1 MKSAPA
7 PGAESARRRWALLS
21 LLCWLCGATVLLA
34 APQRVQLDDGLV
46 AVRSDQQMLFV
57 EAEPSAGEGLLAF
70 ARRVSGDPLLAP
82 AIAAANGG
90 LKKLE
95 VGRRYRVP
103 VELLVPELRWRV
115 TRALFPDDRPEHNGW
130 RHLVKPANGREP
142 EVLWRISTWFTGRG
156 ENFAAIRA
164 FNGLRDEPQPGTAVL
179 IPAGLLLAEFRGALP
194 PPPRPAPPPPAA
206 PPPVVAAAAQPRTPP
221 VVADARPVTPSIA
234 IASPP
239 RTPSSGDSPGE
250 RIALEPDG
258 EIADLA
264 PTATPL
270 PVHTVRR
277 DRAVVLT
284 NTQPVPETPSVPSP
298 AVAAPAPAPAAV
310 DPTPQAVVT
319 NPATSGGAY
328 HLRFD
333 RDAAGEYAVYALEPG
348 EALYSSV
355 VVRFTGRIHADDVNA
370 LAAEIAE
377 RSGIVDVTDIPV
389 GYPVKVPLDL
399 MQPEFLL
406 PTHPR
411 RQEYEASMLASARF
425 RNQVEAVDLEGITVV
440 LDAGHGG
447 RDVGASLGGVWE
459 SLYVYDVMVRVR
471 KLLDEYT
478 AAKVVATTRDGKEW
492 KIEDKDVLA
501 FSRGHAVLTTPPYP
515 IADSKVGVNLRW
527 YLANSV
533 ERQARKGGAGD
544 KMVFVSIHA
553 DSLHPSLRGA
563 MAYIPEASLSGA
575 APARSGGEYSSRRE
589 VREAGR
595 FQPSRK
601 DLQRYEGLSRDL
613 AEHVIAAFR
622 DENLP
627 VHPFKPVREK
637 IIRGRR
643 AYVPAVLRY
652 NAVPAKILLEVSNLA
667 NAEDRAL
674 LQTRSHRQKMAEAVV
689 QGILS
694 YYAPSKA
701 AKPGTQQAKARR

>member
-1 MKSAPA
+1 MKPA
-7 PGAESARRRWALLS
+7 PVSGAGTARRRWRLPS
-21 LLCWLCGATVLLA
+21 LLCWLCGSAALVA
-34 APQRVQLDDGLV
+34 APQRVRLDDGLV

-164 FNGLRDEPQPGTAVL
+164 FNGLRDEPLPGTAVL

-194 PPPRPAPPPPAA
+194 PPPRPASPPTA
-206 PPPVVAAAAQPRTPP
+206 VAAAAPLRTPP
-221 VVADARPVTPSIA
+221 AVAEVRPGTPSA
-234 IASPP
+234 APAAPP
-239 RTPSSGDSPGE
+239 RTPSSGDSPGD
-250 RIALEPDG
+250 RMAVEPAG
-258 EIADLA
+258 EIAEPA
-264 PTATPL
+264 PTAVPL

-284 NTQPVPETPSVPSP
+284 NTQPIAETPPAPSP
-298 AVAAPAPAPAAV
+298 AVDPPAPATAAV
-310 DPTPQAVVT
+310 HSTPQAMVT

-478 AAKVVATTRDGKEW
+478 AAKVVATTRDGKDW
-492 KIEDKDVLA
+492 KIEDKDVLG

-533 ERQARKGGAGD
+533 ERQARKGGAAD

-563 MAYIPEASLSGA
+563 MAYIPDAGLSGA
-575 APARSGGEYSSRRE
+575 APARSGGEYSARRE

-694 YYAPSKA
+694 YYAPSKG

>member
-1 MKSAPA
+1 MHTGVDGDDRAVSRARAGVAGPTPKRWQLPA
-7 PGAESARRRWALLS
+7 
-21 LLCWLCGATVLLA
+21 LLCWLAGAAAAVDAVA
-34 APQRVQLDDGLV
+34 APQRVRLEEGLV
-46 AVRSDQQMLFV
+46 AVRTDQQLLFV
-57 EAEPSAGEGLLAF
+57 EAEPRPGEGLLSF
-70 ARRVSGDPLLAP
+70 ARRVSGDQLLAP

-90 LKKLE
+90 LKQLE
-95 VGRRYRVP
+95 AGRRYRVP
-103 VELLVPELRWRV
+103 VELVVPELRWRAV
-115 TRALFPDDRPEHNGW
+115 RALFPDDRAEHNGW
-130 RHLVKPANGREP
+130 RHLVMPPNGREP
-142 EVLWRISTWFTGRG
+142 ELLWRIAAWFTGRG

-164 FNGLRDEPQPGTAVL
+164 FNGLRDEPAPGTAVM
-179 IPAGLLLAEFRGALP
+179 IPAELLSAEFRGALP
-194 PPPRPAPPPPAA
+194 PPPPIR
-206 PPPVVAAAAQPRTPP
+206 VA
-221 VVADARPVTPSIA
+221 
-234 IASPP
+234 
-239 RTPSSGDSPGE
+239 
-250 RIALEPDG
+250 
-258 EIADLA
+258 
-264 PTATPL
+264 TA
-270 PVHTVRR
+270 
-277 DRAVVLT
+277 
-284 NTQPVPETPSVPSP
+284 PSVPSAPVQTVRRGEAVVVTNTGAAPEP
-298 AVAAPAPAPAAV
+298 APEPAGLTPAPATAEPTAQAMV
-310 DPTPQAVVT
+310 D
-319 NPATSGGAY
+319 NPATTGSAY

-355 VVRFTGRIHADDVNA
+355 VVRFTGRIHAEDVNA
-370 LAAEIAE
+370 LAAEIAA
-377 RSGIVDVTDIPV
+377 RSGIVDVTDIPI
-389 GYPVKVPLDL
+389 GYPVRVPLDL
-399 MQPEFLL
+399 VQPEFLL

-411 RQEYEASMLASARF
+411 RLEYEASLLASARF
-425 RNQVEAVDLEGITVV
+425 RNQVEAVDLAGITVV

-471 KLLDEYT
+471 KLLAEYT
-478 AAKVVATTRDGKEW
+478 AAKVVATTRDGGDW
-492 KIEDKDVLA
+492 KVEDKDVLG

-515 IADSKVGVNLRW
+515 IEDSKVGVNLRW

-533 ERQARKGGAGD
+533 ERQVRKGAGAD
-544 KMVFVSIHA
+544 KVVFVSIHA

-563 MAYIPEASLSGA
+563 MAYIPDASLSGA
-575 APARSGGEYSSRRE
+575 APARSGGEYSARRE

-613 AEHVIAAFR
+613 AEHMIAAFR

-652 NAVPAKILLEVSNLA
+652 NAVPAKILLEISNLA

-689 QGILS
+689 RGILS
-694 YYAPSKA
+694 YYAPAKA
-701 AKPGTQQAKARR
+701 NKPSGQQAKARR